1 MSGSYP
7 LICSCELPRM
17 TEWTVILAIYMSRT
31 PEKTVDDALLELL
44 TENARLPTAV
54 LARRLGVARST
65 VQGRLERLER
75 TGVIRGYTLRLGAT
89 TTARRV
95 QAHAMIA
102 VEPQQQSSVER
113 KLNGMPAVTSLL
125 TVSGAYDLIAI
136 LAAESTEAIDAALDE
151 LRECPGVKSTTT
163 SIVLSRR
170 FER

>member
-1 MSGSYP
+1 
-7 LICSCELPRM
+7 
-17 TEWTVILAIYMSRT
+17 MSRT
-31 PEKTVDDALLELL
+31 PEKAVDDQLLELL
-44 TENARLPTAV
+44 TADARLSTAA

-75 TGVIRGYTLRLGAT
+75 TGIVRGYTVRLGAT

-102 VEPQQQSSVER
+102 VEPQQQSTVER
-113 KLNGMPAVTSLL
+113 KLNGMPTVTSLL
-125 TVSGAYDLIAI
+125 TVSGAYDLIAM
-136 LAAESTEAIDAALDE
+136 LAAESTEALDAALDE
-151 LRECPGVKSTTT
+151 LRECPGVKATTT

>member
-1 MSGSYP
+1 
-7 LICSCELPRM
+7 
-17 TEWTVILAIYMSRT
+17 MSRT
-31 PEKTVDDALLELL
+31 PEKAVDDALLELL
-44 TENARLPTAV
+44 TADARLSTAA

-75 TGVIRGYTLRLGAT
+75 TGVIRGYTVRLGAT

-102 VEPQQQSSVER
+102 VEPQQQAGVER
-113 KLNGMPAVTSLL
+113 KLNGMPTVTSLL
-125 TVSGAYDLIAI
+125 TVSGTYDLIAM
-136 LAAESTEAIDAALDE
+136 LAAESTEALDGALDE
-151 LRECPGVKSTTT
+151 LSATAGVKTTTT